1 MRRSSWFSVFQLIL
15 LITLCFIGGMLYWSS
30 LLVEEDLKQVKKE
43 IQVLKQ
49 SRFVSQNSVNQKR
62 APQTRPHIDPSLPN
76 LLTEDP
82 FYANVLPKLLPN
94 DFMPQ
99 GILSAATVGVPQN
112 LNPLSPFADVNAYL
126 SRCGLSVSKN
136 HFGVY
141 QTYAPYAA
149 IKMEKRDVKGE
160 EAVEYWIHL
169 REGMLWQPLNP
180 SWFSDHYQLAPWFL
194 EKHPV
199 TAYDFKLYFDVLMNP
214 YVTESTALTAR
225 QFFDD
230 VQEFRVLDDLTF
242 VVKWKKHK
250 MEDGQYKAKFK
261 AMAISGSFSP
271 LASFVYQYYPDGSK
285 IIQDESPEAYRT
297 NSTFAQVF
305 QEHWAKNVIPSCGPF
320 SFQGMTEQGIRFER
334 NPDHFNA
341 LDVLV
346 SGINT
351 QFKIA
356 QENIWQSFK
365 LGELDNY
372 TLPPT
377 QVQDWEQFRSSQA
390 YQDQVKA
397 GRAIKE
403 LVYPGRSFHYIG
415 WNLKRPLFA
424 NPKVRQAMTYA
435 IDRPR
440 IIKEIMNG
448 QGNELSSPFSYYSDA
463 YDRDLKPYP
472 FDPAK
477 AKAILAEEGF
487 ADFDGDGYLEKKTP
501 QGMLK
506 ASFYL
511 TYYVKN
517 VITKAIVEAVATSL
531 KEIGVQVTLKGVDI
545 ADLSAAM
552 DEKDFDAYFM
562 AWSTEEPPEDI
573 TQIWH
578 SSGAV
583 VKGSSNM
590 ISYANPIVDKIA
602 ERLTY
607 EDNPEKRKKLYLEFD
622 RILYDEQPYT
632 LMYSPI
638 NTLLYREQLQN
649 VFLPVDRK
657 DLIPNANV
665 SEPNPNAFWL
675 KE

>member
-1 MRRSSWFSVFQLIL
+1 MRRSSWFSIL
-15 LITLCFIGGMLYWSS
+15 QFSLLVALCLIGGMLYWSS
-30 LLVEEDLKQVKKE
+30 LLVEQDLKQVKRE

-49 SRFVSQNSVNQKR
+49 TRRISQQTINQKQAAR
-62 APQTRPHIDPSLPN
+62 ERTHIDPSIPN

-82 FYANVLPKLLPN
+82 FYANVLPKLLPEG
-94 DFMPQ
+94 FTPH
-99 GILSAATVGVPQN
+99 GTLSSATVGVPQN
-112 LNPLSPFADVNAYL
+112 LNPLSPYADVNAYL

-136 HFGVY
+136 HFGVF
-141 QTYAPYAA
+141 QTYAPSAA

-160 EAVEYWIHL
+160 EAVEYWVHL
-169 REGMLWQPLNP
+169 REGMLWQSLDP
-180 SWFSDHYQLAPWFL
+180 SWFSDQYQLAPWFL

-199 TAYDFKLYFDVLMNP
+199 TAADFKLYFDVLMNP
-214 YVTESTALTAR
+214 YVTELSALTAR

-230 VQEFRVLDDLTF
+230 IQEFRVIDDLTF

-250 MEDGQYKAKFK
+250 TEDGEYKAKYK
-261 AMAISGSFSP
+261 ALAITSGFSP

-285 IIQDESPEAYRT
+285 IITDDSSEAYRT

-305 QEHWAKNVIPSCGPF
+305 QEHWAKNVIPSCGPYT
-320 SFQGMTEQGIRFER
+320 FQGMTEQGIRFAR
-334 NPDHFNA
+334 NPDHFNP

-346 SGINT
+346 DGIQI

-365 LGELDNY
+365 LGELDSY
-372 TLPPT
+372 VLPAT
-377 QVQDWEQFRSSQA
+377 QTQDWELFRNSSA
-390 YQDQVKA
+390 YLEQVKA
-397 GRAIKE
+397 GSAIKE
-403 LVYPGRSFHYIG
+403 LVYPGRAFAYIG
-415 WNLKRPLFA
+415 WNMKRPLFS

-448 QGNELSSPFSYYSDA
+448 MGNELSSPFSFYSAA
-463 YDRDLKPYP
+463 YDRELKPYP

-487 ADFDGDGYLEKKTP
+487 ADFDGDGYLEKKTD

-517 VITKAIVEAVATSL
+517 VITKAIVESVATSL
-531 KEIGVQVTLKGVDI
+531 KEIGVQVIPKGVDI

-562 AWSTEEPPEDI
+562 AWANEDPPEDI

-583 VKGSSNM
+583 AKGSSNT
-590 ISYANPIVDKIA
+590 IGYANPVVDKIA
-602 ERLTY
+602 EQLTY
-607 EDNPEKRKKLYLEFD
+607 EDNPEKRQKLYYEFD
-622 RILYDEQPYT
+622 RIIYDEQPYT

-638 NTLLYREQLQN
+638 YKMLYREQLQN

-665 SEPNPNAFWL
+665 SEPIPSAFWL
-675 KE
+675 RE